1 MKWYVSKMSGTLV
14 LSNIF
19 LLQLRAVETPGASCG
34 LVFATSMEPAH
45 TLDETLF
52 VSLML

>member
-45 TLDETLF
+45 TLHETLL